1 MRTSAAAL
9 RRAFEEHPFIT
20 VLILGAALRLITA
33 IFSQGFLAVD
43 DHHVLVDAAERLA
56 SGQGLEVAHRR
67 SILYPGAVAL
77 VMRAMEAVG
86 DSSPHH
92 QMLVIRLLQAAFS
105 VLDIYFVYRMLER
118 IASLRAARLGGL
130 LVATCFVLPI
140 TSVHQFEETVCQ
152 VPLLAAVYWALRA
165 EGERRGAMFAALSG
179 MALGVALVLRFPLIP
194 FVAPFALMV
203 VCRPRLGWRRAH
215 FVLSLAAVL
224 TLQGFSNHLI
234 NHEWW
239 YSFRSYYGPL
249 FHWPAEALTPQ
260 GSYPQGEPWTYAA
273 ALLGIFIP
281 PFSVLFA
288 AAAARGGTH
297 SPLLGV
303 PTLTFL
309 LAISVIANRQERFLL
324 PVLPIIILLAA
335 LGFQVVETWFARR
348 AWRSAYR
355 ALWTYYWAVNSVL
368 VVAAAFVYG
377 KKDRVAPL
385 VFVQARHDAT
395 GVVVAEY
402 TYGFPVPGYYLGQP
416 RPQVFVFEDRTR
428 VVQDA
433 QAVRAANPP
442 ANYLILYSD
451 SVEVDEARL
460 ERALGARLRRDA
472 VIGPSLGDEL
482 AHVINPRRNHATR
495 AVVLSLEPH
504 ATPPR

>member
-1 MRTSAAAL
+1 
-9 RRAFEEHPFIT
+9 
-20 VLILGAALRLITA
+20 
-33 IFSQGFLAVD
+33 
-43 DHHVLVDAAERLA
+43 
-56 SGQGLEVAHRR
+56 
-67 SILYPGAVAL
+67 
-77 VMRAMEAVG
+77 
-86 DSSPHH
+86 
-92 QMLVIRLLQAAFS
+92 
-105 VLDIYFVYRMLER
+105 
-118 IASLRAARLGGL
+118 
-130 LVATCFVLPI
+130 
-140 TSVHQFEETVCQ
+140 
-152 VPLLAAVYWALRA
+152 
-165 EGERRGAMFAALSG
+165 AMFAALSG

-239 YSFRSYYGPL
+239 YSCRSYYGPL
-249 FHWPAEALTPQ
+249 FHWP
-260 GSYPQGEPWTYAA
+260 
-273 ALLGIFIP
+273 
-281 PFSVLFA
+281 
-288 AAAARGGTH
+288 
-297 SPLLGV
+297 
-303 PTLTFL
+303 
-309 LAISVIANRQERFLL
+309 
-324 PVLPIIILLAA
+324 AA

-402 TYGFPVPGYYLGQP
+402 THGFPVPGYYLGQP

-495 AVVLSLEPH
+495 AVVLSLEP
-504 ATPPR
+504 